1 LSKGLLALL
10 ASVVAIALV
19 AAGCGSSSDT
29 TGSTEASESSLTKAE
44 FVKKGNA
51 ICAAGNKE
59 IEEQFADFAKEEDLN
74 EKAPPTKAQS
84 KNAAEKVLI
93 PTISGELEGLRNL
106 GTPEGD
112 EGEVDAILTAAE
124 EGLEKGE
131 EDPVALIEEEG
142 GDPFAKADEL
152 ANEYGLSVCGE
163 EDEGNEEG

>member
-1 LSKGLLALL
+1 LSKGPLALL
-10 ASVVAIALV
+10 ASLVAIALV

-29 TGSTEASESSLTKAE
+29 TGSTEPAESGLTKAE

-59 IEEQFADFAKEEDLN
+59 IEEQFAEFGKEEKLS
-74 EKAPPTKAQS
+74 EKSPPTEAQS
-84 KNAAEKVLI
+84 KKAAETILI
-93 PTISGELEGLRNL
+93 PTIGGELEAIRNL

-112 EGEVDAILTAAE
+112 EGEVDEILSAAE

-142 GDPFAKADEL
+142 GDPFEKADEL
-152 ANEYGLSVCGE
+152 ANEYGLTVCGE
-163 EDEGNEEG
+163 EDEGNEKG

>member
-19 AAGCGSSSDT
+19 VAGCGSSSDT
-29 TGSTEASESSLTKAE
+29 TGSTESSESSESSLTKAE

-59 IEEQFADFAKEEDLN
+59 IEEAFEGFVKEEGIE
-74 EKAPPTKAQS
+74 EKSPPSEAQS
-84 KNAAEKVLI
+84 KKAAETILI
-93 PTISGELEGLRNL
+93 PTISQELEGIRNL

-112 EGEVDAILTAAE
+112 EGEVDEILTAAE
-124 EGLEKGE
+124 EGLETGE

-142 GDPFAKADEL
+142 DDPFEKADEL
-152 ANEYGLSVCGE
+152 ANEYGLTVCGE
-163 EDEGNEEG
+163 EDEG